1 MENKEKKGF
10 WASLFSS
17 KSNKC
22 SCSAGYTIPTEKE
35 STVAPIVDA
44 SKVKEIKVLG
54 PGCAKCKSTY
64 AVVEKVV
71 KNSGLDITVT
81 KVDDIGEIMR
91 YNIMSTPAIVIN
103 ETVVMKGKVPSVFMN
118 GTIAIKCNFQS
129 AEVKKKVL
137 SSVVMP
143 IAVIISSILKTAIFK
158 NIQIM

>member
-22 SCSAGYTIPTEKE
+22 SFSAGYTIPTEKE
-35 STVAPIVDA
+35 STVAPVVDA

-103 ETVVMKGKVPSVFMN
+103 ETVVMKGKVPSE
-118 GTIAIKCNFQS
+118 
-129 AEVKKKVL
+129 AEVRNL
-137 SSVVMP
+137 
-143 IAVIISSILKTAIFK
+143 LGL
-158 NIQIM
+158 

>member
-35 STVAPIVDA
+35 STVAPVVDA

-81 KVDDIGEIMR
+81 KVHRRD
-91 YNIMSTPAIVIN
+91 YA
-103 ETVVMKGKVPSVFMN
+103 
-118 GTIAIKCNFQS
+118 
-129 AEVKKKVL
+129 L
-137 SSVVMP
+137 
-143 IAVIISSILKTAIFK
+143 
-158 NIQIM
+158 